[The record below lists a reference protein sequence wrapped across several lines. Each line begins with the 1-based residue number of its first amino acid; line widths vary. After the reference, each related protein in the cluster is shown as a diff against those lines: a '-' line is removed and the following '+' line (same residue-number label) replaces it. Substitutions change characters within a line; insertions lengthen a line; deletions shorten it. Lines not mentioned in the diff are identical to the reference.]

1 VPWLSSRVVS
11 ATRIPNVLLVRE
23 AAERARVSQATI
35 RAEIK
40 AGRLRARRIAR
51 CVRILD
57 NDLATWLTEG
67 ISQALGPAPKHAAS
81 PEREP
86 MGWEDGGPAGDRNAG
101 PEQ

>member
-1 VPWLSSRVVS
+1 MS

-23 AAERARVSQATI
+23 AAEQARVSQATI

-57 NDLATWLTEG
+57 DDLATWLKDG
-67 ISQALGPAPKHAAS
+67 SSQAAS
-81 PEREP
+81 PVLRHEASGQPEP
-86 MGWEDGGPAGDRNAG
+86 TGSEDAEAARNFEAIPDR
-101 PEQ
+101 